1 METCAADAAA
11 DAAAQLPMS
20 VAIFL
25 FAISFFHYHAFF
37 VILVTHA
44 LTKPCSMSRMQIRR
58 VESTCVSSEIHLH
71 SVWSKA

>member
-37 VILVTHA
+37 CHLGYTCAYQAMFNVTHA
-44 LTKPCSMSRMQIRR
+44 D
-58 VESTCVSSEIHLH
+58 
-71 SVWSKA
+71 SKGGVHMCFI